1 VTSITH
7 RGPPRAADDSS
18 PDLHSRLATLL
29 ETSGNF
35 SRALDVLESLRDV
48 EPTYPNIATRIEG
61 LRKQITAQSEAPA
74 GSGSRSTNSRPAVF
88 RSPKA
93 TSRTITA
100 TPRSLIRVSGPR
112 ESATKWPG

>member
-1 VTSITH
+1 
-7 RGPPRAADDSS
+7 
-18 PDLHSRLATLL
+18 LL

-74 GSGSRSTNSRPAVF
+74 GSGSRSTNS
-88 RSPKA
+88 
-93 TSRTITA
+93 
-100 TPRSLIRVSGPR
+100 
-112 ESATKWPG
+112 